1 MIWRFLKASGKN
13 EVGEDVGKGGSD
25 MGGVVRVLHALVA
38 GPAKGVLYQEHL
50 MLSLGVIGL
59 CYCDIKLPLA
69 PEFFSKIFCT

>member
-1 MIWRFLKASGKN
+1 MWGR
-13 EVGEDVGKGGSD
+13 GGSD
-25 MGGVVRVLHALVA
+25 TGGSGESLCASVD
-38 GPAKGVLYQEHL
+38 GPSKGLLYQEHL